1 MLTAISHKTRPVMQV
16 EDTVGAGDSFAAAFL
31 HAHLSGASLK
41 VMTVTHVFAVSIA
54 C

>member
-1 MLTAISHKTRPVMQV
+1 MQV

-41 VMTVTHVFAVSIA
+41 VMTVTDAFAVSIA

>member
-1 MLTAISHKTRPVMQV
+1 MTHKTCPVMQV

-41 VMTVTHVFAVSIA
+41 VTTVTDLSAVSTA